1 MNHDIE
7 AIKIISECVGKQL
20 LNSNPITGFIVSY
33 IETVKARQAERKLTR
48 CMEMLESLRQ
58 DLEESQKNINEEYV
72 KNDDFLD
79 IFEQTVNYVANER
92 NIDKRMYFKNIL
104 LNSIFKN
111 TVDYDITEKYMN
123 ILSRL
128 EKDDLIIL
136 KVLYQPE
143 LANKVKGYVLKNPN
157 LVNGKRSEFYRIERN
172 YDLVWTLKDL
182 LQINEEQIKDSLYA
196 LTRERLVNDNT
207 LSFSLKT
214 DGNPVYVLK
223 NHLTPKG
230 KSFISHLLK
239 N

>member
-7 AIKIISECVGKQL
+7 AIKNISTCVGKQL

-33 IETVKARQAERKLTR
+33 IETVKARQAERKLIR

-79 IFEQTVNYVANER
+79 IFEQTVNYVVNER

-104 LNSIFKN
+104 LNSIFKD

-128 EKDDLIIL
+128 ENDDLIIL

-143 LANKVKGYVLKNPN
+143 LANKAKGYVLKDPN

-230 KSFISHLLK
+230 KSFISYLLK
-239 N
+239 D

>member
-214 DGNPVYVLK
+214 DGNPVDVLK

-230 KSFISHLLK
+230 KSFISYLLK
-239 N
+239 D

>member
-143 LANKVKGYVLKNPN
+143 LANKVKALIPQHYSL
-157 LVNGKRSEFYRIERN
+157 
-172 YDLVWTLKDL
+172 TL
-182 LQINEEQIKDSLYA
+182 
-196 LTRERLVNDNT
+196 
-207 LSFSLKT
+207 
-214 DGNPVYVLK
+214 
-223 NHLTPKG
+223 
-230 KSFISHLLK
+230 FISA
-239 N
+239 

>member
-1 MNHDIE
+1 MNNDIE
-7 AIKIISECVGKQL
+7 AIKNISEAIGKQL

-92 NIDKRMYFKNIL
+92 NIDNRMYFKNIL

-230 KSFISHLLK
+230 KSFISYLLK

>member
-48 CMEMLESLRQ
+48 CMEMLESLQQ

-172 YDLVWTLKDL
+172 YELVWTLKDL

-230 KSFISHLLK
+230 KSFISYLLK

>member
-1 MNHDIE
+1 MNNDIE

-20 LNSNPITGFIVSY
+20 LNLNPITGFIVSY
-33 IETVKARQAERKLTR
+33 VETVKERQAERKLTR
-48 CMEMLESLRQ
+48 CLEMLESLQ
-58 DLEESQKNINEEYV
+58 KDLDESQKSINEKYV
-72 KNDDFLD
+72 KNDNFLD
-79 IFEQTVNYVANER
+79 IFEQTVNQVANER
-92 NIDKRMYFKNIL
+92 NDDKRMYFKNIL
-104 LNSIFKN
+104 LNSIFKD

-128 EKDDLIIL
+128 EKDDLTIL

-143 LANKVKGYVLKNPN
+143 LANKAKGYVLKNPN
-157 LVNGKRSEFYRIERN
+157 LENGKRSEVYRIEKN

-214 DGNPVYVLK
+214 DGNPVDVLK

-230 KSFISHLLK
+230 KSFISYLLK
-239 N
+239 D

>member
-7 AIKIISECVGKQL
+7 AIKTISESVGKQL

-33 IETVKARQAERKLTR
+33 VETVKARQAERKLNR
-48 CMEMLESLRQ
+48 CMEMLESLHK
-58 DLEESQKNINEEYV
+58 DLEESRKNINEEYV

-79 IFEQTVNYVANER
+79 IFEQTVNHVANER
-92 NIDKRMYFKNIL
+92 NDDKRLYFKNIL
-104 LNSIFKN
+104 LNSIFKD

-157 LVNGKRSEFYRIERN
+157 LVNGKRSDFFRIERN

-230 KSFISHLLK
+230 KSFISYLLK

>member
-207 LSFSLKT
+207 LSFYIKT
-214 DGNPVYVLK
+214 DGNPVDVLK

-230 KSFISHLLK
+230 KSFISYLLK
-239 N
+239 D

>member
-1 MNHDIE
+1 MNHDKE
-7 AIKIISECVGKQL
+7 AIKTISESVGKQL
-20 LNSNPITGFIVSY
+20 LNLNPITGFIVSY
-33 IETVKARQAERKLTR
+33 VETVKERQAERKLTR
-48 CMEMLESLRQ
+48 CLEMLESLQ
-58 DLEESQKNINEEYV
+58 KDLDESQKSINEKYV
-72 KNDDFLD
+72 KNDNFLD
-79 IFEQTVNYVANER
+79 IFEQTVNQVANER
-92 NIDKRMYFKNIL
+92 NDDKRMYFKNIL
-104 LNSIFKN
+104 LNSIFKD

-128 EKDDLIIL
+128 EKDDLTIL

-143 LANKVKGYVLKNPN
+143 LSNKAKGYVLKDPN

-230 KSFISHLLK
+230 KSFISYLLK
-239 N
+239 D

>member
-7 AIKIISECVGKQL
+7 AIKNISACVGKQL

-33 IETVKARQAERKLTR
+33 VETVKARQAERKLNR
-48 CMEMLESLRQ
+48 CMEMLESLQ
-58 DLEESQKNINEEYV
+58 KDLEESRKSINEEYV

-79 IFEQTVNYVANER
+79 IFEQTVDLVTNER
-92 NIDKRMYFKNIL
+92 NDDKRMYFKNIL

-143 LANKVKGYVLKNPN
+143 LANKAKGYVLKNPN
-157 LVNGKRSEFYRIERN
+157 LVNGKRSDFFRIERN

-214 DGNPVYVLK
+214 DGNPVDVLK

-230 KSFISHLLK
+230 KSFINYLIK
-239 N
+239 D

>member
-230 KSFISHLLK
+230 KSFISYLLK

>member
-1 MNHDIE
+1 MNHDIG

-230 KSFISHLLK
+230 KSFISYLLK

>member
-33 IETVKARQAERKLTR
+33 IETVKVRQAERKLTR

-230 KSFISHLLK
+230 KSFISYLLK

>member
-214 DGNPVYVLK
+214 DGNRVYVLK

-230 KSFISHLLK
+230 KSFISYLLK

>member
-48 CMEMLESLRQ
+48 CMEMLECLRQ

-230 KSFISHLLK
+230 KSFISYLLK

>member
-20 LNSNPITGFIVSY
+20 LNSNPIIGFIVSY

-230 KSFISHLLK
+230 KSFISYLLK

>member
-33 IETVKARQAERKLTR
+33 VETVKARQAERKLTR
-48 CMEMLESLRQ
+48 CLEMLECLQ
-58 DLEESQKNINEEYV
+58 EDLDESQKSINEEYV

-79 IFEQTVNYVANER
+79 IFEQTVNQVANER
-92 NIDKRMYFKNIL
+92 NDDKRMYFKNIL
-104 LNSIFKN
+104 LNSIFN
-111 TVDYDITEKYMN
+111 DTIDYDITEKYLN

-128 EKDDLIIL
+128 EKDDLLIL
-136 KVLYQPE
+136 KVLYQPV
-143 LANKVKGYVLKNPN
+143 LANKAKGYVLKNPN
-157 LVNGKRSEFYRIERN
+157 LVNGRRSEFYRIEKN

-182 LQINEEQIKDSLYA
+182 LHIDEGQVKDSLYA
-196 LTRERLVNDNT
+196 LIRERLVNDNT

-230 KSFISHLLK
+230 KSFISYILK
-239 N
+239 D

>member
-1 MNHDIE
+1 M
-7 AIKIISECVGKQL
+7 
-20 LNSNPITGFIVSY
+20 
-33 IETVKARQAERKLTR
+33 
-48 CMEMLESLRQ
+48 
-58 DLEESQKNINEEYV
+58 

-79 IFEQTVNYVANER
+79 IFEQTVNQVANER
-92 NIDKRMYFKNIL
+92 NDDKRMYFKNIL
-104 LNSIFKN
+104 LNSIFKD

-128 EKDDLIIL
+128 EKDDLTIL

-143 LANKVKGYVLKNPN
+143 LANKAKGYVLKDLN
-157 LVNGKRSEFYRIERN
+157 LENGKRSGVYRIEKN

-214 DGNPVYVLK
+214 DGNPVDVLK

-230 KSFISHLLK
+230 KSFISYLLK
-239 N
+239 D